1 MVVEGELVVVERSL
15 SLKGKIP
22 FGLGVVVT
30 DSPKYFIIY
39 SIFKILDLKFLMMTC
54 DIDGERNICR

>member
-30 DSPKYFIIY
+30 DSPKYFIIIQ
-39 SIFKILDLKFLMMTC
+39 SHQEFIKLSNRFSAM
-54 DIDGERNICR
+54 